1 MLSLVVF
8 TVVICHNITFFFYNL
23 PNNDLTDGGVKCIF
37 CVTRKE
43 EDEKE
48 RLRQV
53 KELQESSVGENTEA
67 LEEFFLTV
75 DEACAD
81 LLLFLPF
88 E

>member
-1 MLSLVVF
+1 M
-8 TVVICHNITFFFYNL
+8 
-23 PNNDLTDGGVKCIF
+23 KCIF

-53 KELQESSVGENTEA
+53 KELQESSVGENAEA
-67 LEEFFLTV
+67 LEEFFLGVTV